1 MNKGVNI
8 SRNTGFTLIELLVTL
23 AVAAILATVAAPML
37 SGFLARSQMTAVANE
52 FTGALQMARME
63 AVSRNTCVAVCRRA
77 ESGAAT
83 CAGEDGAWNTGWLV
97 YEKPSCEMN
106 SVTTEPA
113 AGAALKAHG
122 SVPPAITVNLENG
135 NEAPDAFVFS
145 PRGVLVGPAN
155 KSVALQDARYP
166 DGSNSRVIV
175 LSRMGRV
182 TTQKLAGSGDLGDQ

>member
-1 MNKGVNI
+1 MGVNI

-97 YEKPSCEMN
+97 YEKPTCEAN
-106 SVTTEPA
+106 SVATEPA

-122 SVPPAITVNLENG
+122 PVPPSITVNLENG
-135 NEAPDAFVFS
+135 NDAPDAIVFS
-145 PRGVLVGPAN
+145 PRGVLVGVVN
-155 KSVALQDARYP
+155 NRVAFKDARYP
-166 DGSNSRVIV
+166 DGSNSRVIA

-182 TTQKLAGSGDLGDQ
+182 TTQVLAGSGELGDE